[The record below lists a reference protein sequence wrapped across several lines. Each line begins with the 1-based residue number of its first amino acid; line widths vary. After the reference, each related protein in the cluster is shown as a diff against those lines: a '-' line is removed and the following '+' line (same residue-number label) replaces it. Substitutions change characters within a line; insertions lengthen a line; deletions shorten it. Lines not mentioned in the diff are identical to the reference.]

1 MVKKSSEPL
10 PFSVDED
17 ITYILE
23 NLDSGVFLLS
33 SDGRIL
39 YGNKKS
45 YLLTGLKP
53 KELIGHNILSRLTC
67 IDRNA
72 NKVHESF
79 IPFTQNLI
87 NKEDF
92 SLPLEFLVK
101 KEDLKEPVVLSSLL
115 ARTTSTR
122 GDVSFVL
129 SFKDLNE
136 KDRIGIEYF
145 TARQKYHNIFNS
157 VNDGIIIYDIESL
170 SILELNSRAADI
182 FGFTREEMMKIEI
195 SSISAVENGFTGEKA
210 IGYAKRAIAGEPQS
224 GEWLAKRKD
233 KTKFWV
239 NVLLQKI
246 EFGTT
251 NRLMA
256 TIKDIDLQKKIEMSL
271 KKSEAQYRAFIEN
284 SPDVIM
290 RFDRDHKHLYVNEVV
305 KKVVGIE
312 PEAFLN
318 KTHQE
323 MGVFPEEMCDFWEK
337 QLDLVFE
344 TRKPHEVEFSLGEG
358 ENILSFEWRMLPDF
372 DETGNVQFVT
382 TIARDITEKTT
393 SSKKLRKSEEML
405 QVILDNIP
413 QSIFWKDIHS
423 VYLGCNRAFAES
435 AGLSSPSQI
444 IGMTDFDLPWKEEE
458 TKFFLE
464 CDKRVMESNKPEYRI
479 IEPRQ
484 LADGTNSWNNTNKV
498 PLHDETGKVIGILG
512 TAENITEI
520 KSAQESLR
528 ISEERLKMALDATSD
543 ALWDWNAQTG
553 ETYFSPRYFTMLGYA
568 PEEFKHDQKVL
579 FNLMHPSQKESIK
592 RYIEDFIESGKDNL
606 EMELRLRKK
615 DGSFAWVL
623 SRGKISS
630 WDNKGRPLRVV
641 GTHVDITQRKKQE
654 AIREV
659 LFEIANSANSSQNL
673 QELFESI
680 QVSLGKVID
689 TKNCYVALYNEK
701 TDKLTLPF
709 HRDEKDKFNEFPAG
723 KTLTGYVIKT
733 GKSQLFDI
741 QRIEELEQLGLIE
754 QIGAPSDYWL
764 GVPLKLNEKIVGVFA
779 LQSYEKNNPYT
790 EEDVQLIEFV
800 SDQIALAIQK
810 KSDQDKLR
818 ETKERQRRII
828 ESSPDGLVVI
838 NFEGNIL
845 DFNSNFPE
853 MVRVSAEELKDSTF
867 FDFIDENDVIKTQN
881 ILNDTL
887 LSGFQKNFELKMTR
901 KKGVGFYAEASFGHI
916 NPSGKE
922 SDSFVIVIKNIDE
935 RKAYE
940 SNLKIAKEKAEES
953 DRLKTAFLS
962 NMSHEIRTPMN
973 AIIGFAELLSFKNTS
988 QEERNDFIQQINLGA
1003 DSLMRL
1009 IDDII
1014 DISKIEAGQTQIN
1027 NSFFKVQPILDEL
1040 KSMFDKTILR
1050 QKKSNLWLKID
1061 NKYPTEDL
1069 LIYADELRFRQI
1081 FSNLLNNAIKFTDE
1095 GEIRYGLYSLSQ
1107 NWVSFYVNDTGVG
1120 IPPEKHELIFD
1131 RFRQGHESKERLYGG
1146 TGLGLAI
1153 CKHFSEQM
1161 GGNIKVISDIGKG
1174 AEFRFELPFK
1184 HTGVK
1189 LPEIDFKLERPDYE
1203 WSGKTI
1209 LIAEDDESNYF
1220 LLNEVLK
1227 RTMVKIIW
1235 AKDGE
1240 SAVQMVENDPSVD
1253 LVLMDIQMPGMSG
1266 YEATSLIKMKRP
1278 ELPVIAQ
1285 TAYAMSGER
1294 EKSIRAGC
1302 DGYIS
1307 KPLKMNELMLTISM
1321 QLDK

>member
-1 MVKKSSEPL
+1 MVKKSFELL
-10 PFSVDED
+10 PYSVNEN
-17 ITYILE
+17 ITDVLE

-45 YLLTGLKP
+45 FLITGQKP
-53 KELIGHNILSRLTC
+53 EELVGHHILNRLTC
-67 IDRNA
+67 LDRNG
-72 NKVHESF
+72 NKVHEDF
-79 IPFTQNLI
+79 NPFTPQVL
-87 NKEDF
+87 NKKDF
-92 SLPLEFLVK
+92 SLPLEFLLK
-101 KEDLKEPVVLSSLL
+101 KEDSTEPVVLSAHL
-115 ARTTSTR
+115 ARTGSTS
-122 GDVSFVL
+122 GEVCFVFSFT
-129 SFKDLNE
+129 DLNE
-136 KDRIGIEYF
+136 KGRIGKEYY

-170 SILELNSRAADI
+170 SIVELNSRAAGI
-182 FGFTREEMMKIEI
+182 FGFTREEMMTIDVG
-195 SSISAVENGFTGEKA
+195 SFSAAENGFTGEKA
-210 IGYAKRAIAGEPQS
+210 LSYAKRAINGEPQS
-224 GEWLAKRKD
+224 GEWLAIKKD

-246 EFGTT
+246 KFGTT
-251 NRLMA
+251 DRLMA
-256 TIKDIDLQKKIEMSL
+256 TIRDIDLQKRIELSL

-290 RFDRDHKHLYVNEVV
+290 RFNRDHKHVYVNEVV

-318 KTHQE
+318 KSHQE
-323 MGVFPEEMCDFWEK
+323 MGVFPKEMCEFWQKHLDF
-337 QLDLVFE
+337 VFE
-344 TRKPHEVEFSLGEG
+344 TKKPHEIEFSFGEG
-358 ENILSFEWRMLPDF
+358 DNILYFEWRIFPDF
-372 DETGNVQFVT
+372 DDAGNVQFVT
-382 TIARDITEKTT
+382 TIARDITEKTI

-413 QSIFWKDIHS
+413 QSIFWKNIDS
-423 VYLGCNRAFAES
+423 VYLGCNKAFAES
-435 AGLSSPSQI
+435 AGLSNPSQI
-444 IGMTDFDLPWKEEE
+444 VGMTDFDLPWKEEE
-458 TKFFLE
+458 TRFFIE
-464 CDKRVMESNKPEYRI
+464 CDKRIMDSDKPEFRI
-479 IEPRQ
+479 IEPRL

-498 PLHDETGKVIGILG
+498 PLHDENGKVIGILG

-520 KSAQESLR
+520 KAAQESLR

-543 ALWDWNAQTG
+543 GLWDWNAQTG
-553 ETYFSPRYFTMLGYA
+553 ETYFSPRYFTMLGYS
-568 PEEFKHDQKVL
+568 PDDFSHDQTVL
-579 FNLMHPSQKESIK
+579 FNLIHPSQKELIK
-592 RYIEDFIESGKDNL
+592 NYIEKFIISGQDNL

-615 DGSFAWVL
+615 DGSYAWVH
-623 SRGKISS
+623 SRGKVSS
-630 WDNKGRPLRVV
+630 WNDEGKPLRVV

-680 QVSLGKVID
+680 QVTLGKVID

-741 QRIEELEQLGLIE
+741 QRIEELEHLGLIE

-838 NFEGNIL
+838 DSEGNIL

-853 MVRVSAEELKDSTF
+853 MVRVSSGDLKSCKF
-867 FDFIDENDVIKTQN
+867 FDFIDEADVIKTQN

-901 KKGVGFYAEASFGHI
+901 KKGSGFYAEASFGHI

-973 AIIGFAELLSFKNTS
+973 AIIGFAELLSFRNTS

-1027 NSFFKVQPILDEL
+1027 NSFFKVQPILEEL
-1040 KSMFDKTILR
+1040 KSMFDKTIIR
-1050 QKKSNLWLKID
+1050 QKKSNLRLKID
-1061 NKYPTEDL
+1061 NKFQPEEL

-1081 FSNLLNNAIKFTDE
+1081 VSNLLNNAIKFTDE
-1095 GEIRYGLYSLSQ
+1095 GEISFGLLSLSQ
-1107 NWVSFYVNDTGVG
+1107 NQVSFYVKDSGVG
-1120 IPPEKHELIFD
+1120 IPQDKQELIFD
-1131 RFRQGHESKERLYGG
+1131 RFRQGHESKDRLYGG

-1153 CKHFSEQM
+1153 CKHFTEQM
-1161 GGNIKVISDIGKG
+1161 GGSIKVISDIGKG
-1174 AEFRFELPFK
+1174 AEFRFELPYK

-1189 LPEIDFKLERPDYE
+1189 LPEIDFKLERPDYQ

-1220 LLNEVLK
+1220 LLNEILK
-1227 RTMVKIIW
+1227 KTKVKTIW

-1240 SAVQMVENDPSVD
+1240 TAVEQVEKNPSVN
-1253 LVLMDIQMPGMSG
+1253 LVLMDIQMPGMNG
-1266 YEATSLIKMKRP
+1266 YEATSLIKQKRP
-1278 ELPVIAQ
+1278 DLPVIAQ

-1307 KPLKMNELMLTISM
+1307 KPLKMNELMLTLSM